1 VIAILCCGD
10 LLVWLF
16 VLLWRFVVRAD
27 FLFCNLHRYVSLQL
41 TLDVRN
47 WILCLFCTLDSM
59 LLLFWGCVQ

>member
-1 VIAILCCGD
+1 MG
-10 LLVWLF
+10 
-16 VLLWRFVVRAD
+16 AD

-59 LLLFWGCVQ
+59 LSSFLGGVYSNVCSFSWN